1 MSRLLNFIGPKGLTN
16 DNLHVVGLAGLMTN
30 VKYEK
35 PIEPSLENTPIPE
48 SENLATKEIEQNK
61 PDAKEEKLLLLLP
74 VKEEQEE
81 EKKN

>member
-1 MSRLLNFIGPKGLTN
+1 
-16 DNLHVVGLAGLMTN
+16 MTN

-61 PDAKEEKLLLLLP
+61 PDAKEEKTTTATSS
-74 VKEEQEE
+74 K
-81 EKKN
+81 KKNKKKKKKN